1 MLSHLNRAAFAFGGR
16 VQGTKDG
23 RAIVAAS
30 DLNASDERFLLEMS
44 TTFALVLSY
53 VAVFG
58 PVLALLLAVL
68 VSLS

>member
-1 MLSHLNRAAFAFGGR
+1 MLLHLDRAAFVLGSR
-16 VQGTKDG
+16 LRLSDG
-23 RAIVAAS
+23 RAIVAAV
-30 DLNASDERFLLEMS
+30 DLNVSRERLPLEMS
-44 TTFALVLSY
+44 MTFALVLSY

>member
-1 MLSHLNRAAFAFGGR
+1 M
-16 VQGTKDG
+16 
-23 RAIVAAS
+23 
-30 DLNASDERFLLEMS
+30 MS